1 MRDLTQGSI
10 PGHIVRMAAPMAIG
24 MLFQTAYYFVDLY
37 FVARLGDTAVAG
49 VGTAGNLQFL
59 IMAVTQV
66 LSVGTMVLI
75 SHCAGRKDSE
85 GGTLVYNQSLTLAA
99 ITALLT
105 LLLGYTAGFAWVD
118 AISASPETARL
129 GRAYLAWFLPALA
142 LQFPLAAMMS
152 TLRATGIARPT
163 MVIQMAT
170 VGLNALLAPI
180 LITGWGT
187 GYPMGVAGAAFASV
201 VAIVVANGLALVYFS
216 RLEHFVRFDAARLRP
231 HLATWRRMFGIGIP
245 AGLEFGLMFISMAV
259 VYFIIRDFGP
269 AAQAGYGVGSRVMQG
284 VLLPGMAIAF
294 AAAPIAGQN
303 IGANRPDRARE
314 TFFAAI
320 KLGSAVM
327 ITLSVLCHLRPEWLV
342 HWFSSDPAV
351 LAVAAT
357 FLATISINFLA
368 SGIVFTCSGLFQAL
382 GNTTPTVI
390 SSVVRLGCF
399 VPPALWASRQPWFSL
414 QRLWYISVVATTLHA
429 IVAVALLRREAT
441 RREAALHTAR
451 A

>member
-37 FVARLGDTAVAG
+37 FVARLGDAAVAG

-66 LSVGTMVLI
+66 LSVGTMVLV
-75 SHCAGRKDSE
+75 SHCAGRKDAD

-118 AISASPETARL
+118 AISASAETARL

-163 MVIQMAT
+163 MLIQMAT

-187 GYPMGVAGAAFASV
+187 GYPMGVAGAALASV

-231 HLATWRRMFGIGIP
+231 HLATWRRMFAIGIP

-320 KLGSAVM
+320 KLGSVVM
-327 ITLSVLCHLRPEWLV
+327 ITLSVLCHLRP
-342 HWFSSDPAV
+342 
-351 LAVAAT
+351 
-357 FLATISINFLA
+357 
-368 SGIVFTCSGLFQAL
+368 
-382 GNTTPTVI
+382 
-390 SSVVRLGCF
+390 
-399 VPPALWASRQPWFSL
+399 
-414 QRLWYISVVATTLHA
+414 
-429 IVAVALLRREAT
+429 
-441 RREAALHTAR
+441 
-451 A
+451 

>member
-1 MRDLTQGSI
+1 
-10 PGHIVRMAAPMAIG
+10 MAIG

-37 FVARLGDTAVAG
+37 FVARLGDAAVAG
-49 VGTAGNLQFL
+49 VGTAGNLQFF

-66 LSVGTMVLI
+66 LGVGTMVLI
-75 SHCAGRKDSE
+75 SHCAGRKDAE
-85 GGTLVYNQSLTLAA
+85 EGTLVYNQSLTLAG

-118 AISASPETARL
+118 AIAASSETARL

-187 GYPMGVAGAAFASV
+187 GYPMGVAGAALASV

-245 AGLEFGLMFISMAV
+245 AALEFGLMFISMAEV
-259 VYFIIRDFGP
+259 AQFMASLLEGRLFTTP
-269 AAQAGYGVGSRVMQG
+269 ATLDTMLAPRSTEMSGYGLGIFGATVRGLRGYGHSGFWGTTAMVFPDAGRSIAIAVTEQRELRMANAVMGEVLALLGAGRSHEAFLARPSDSPAQG
-284 VLLPGMAIAF
+284 V
-294 AAAPIAGQN
+294 
-303 IGANRPDRARE
+303 
-314 TFFAAI
+314 
-320 KLGSAVM
+320 
-327 ITLSVLCHLRPEWLV
+327 
-342 HWFSSDPAV
+342 
-351 LAVAAT
+351 
-357 FLATISINFLA
+357 
-368 SGIVFTCSGLFQAL
+368 
-382 GNTTPTVI
+382 
-390 SSVVRLGCF
+390 
-399 VPPALWASRQPWFSL
+399 
-414 QRLWYISVVATTLHA
+414 
-429 IVAVALLRREAT
+429 
-441 RREAALHTAR
+441 AALRMCGGTVR
-451 A
+451 TTRNMFRSWLST

>member
-10 PGHIVRMAAPMAIG
+10 PGHIVRMAAPMAAG

-37 FVARLGDTAVAG
+37 FVARLGDAAVAG

-66 LSVGTMVLI
+66 LSVGTMVMV
-75 SHCAGRKDSE
+75 SHAAGRKDAAH
-85 GGTLVYNQSLTLAA
+85 GTLVYNQSLTLSA
-99 ITALLT
+99 ITGLLT
-105 LLLGYTAGFAWVD
+105 LALGYTAGFAWVD
-118 AISASPETARL
+118 AIAASPETARL
-129 GRAYLAWFLPALA
+129 GRSYLAWFLPALA
-142 LQFPLAAMMS
+142 LQFPLASMMA

-170 VGLNALLAPI
+170 VGINAVLAPI

-187 GYPMGVAGAAFASV
+187 GRPMGVAGAAFASV
-201 VAIVVANGLALVYFS
+201 CAILIAIGLALVYFA
-216 RLEHFVRFDAARLRP
+216 RLEHFVRFDASRLRP
-231 HLATWRRMFGIGIP
+231 HLATWRRMFAIGVP
-245 AGLEFGLMFISMAV
+245 AGLEFGLMFVSMAV

-399 VPPALWASRQPWFSL
+399 VPPALWASRQSWFSL

-429 IVAVALLRREAT
+429 IVAVALLRREAMQ
-441 RREAALHTAR
+441 REAAHQA
-451 A
+451 AGA